1 MRLIARYALEG
12 TEGLEVRTVYA
23 DRTER
28 EVLGAS
34 VKVDSIAG
42 RHPAAI
48 WFERKLHD
56 DFGIVTENAFDTRPL
71 LHHER
76 WPRQVH
82 PMRRDFAADT
92 VLAAQPFRAYAYEA
106 VGGDGVFEVSVGPI
120 HAGIIEPGHFHF
132 SQAGEEMLH
141 QEVRHFYKY
150 RGIEKM
156 CEGKTLLEAWPIV
169 SRISGNASVAYQHA
183 LRDIAFAAAEK
194 ARSDADRAYGALL
207 LELERIIHHLTD
219 LGFIPND
226 AGFGAALAYCS
237 MRAEEARRLMQR
249 LSHHRFGFDA
259 LREAADVPIA
269 DEVRR
274 FVETLREQMRWFEAW
289 ITDIPSLW
297 DRFDTTGVLRRFK
310 ALKYNTVGVVARASG
325 VALDR
330 RDDAF
335 YRARGF
341 EMMTDDRGDVA
352 ARFTVRL
359 KELFVSLRLMENLL
373 DEAAQAALPDTSDA
387 TGEFEAF
394 SEGAPG
400 ELYLF
405 VKLERGRIVRFFA
418 RDPSFM
424 NWQALH
430 LMMPGNIIADFPLIN
445 KSCDLSYAGND
456 L

>member
-1 MRLIARYALEG
+1 MRLIARFALQSDEG
-12 TEGLEVRTVYA
+12 IEVRTVYA
-23 DRTER
+23 GRTDRVVVGEDNKI
-28 EVLGAS
+28 A
-34 VKVDSIAG
+34 SIAE

-48 WFERKLHD
+48 WFERKLQD
-56 DFGIVTENAFDTRPL
+56 DFGLHVAKAFDTRPL

-76 WPRQVH
+76 WPEGIH
-82 PMRRDFAADT
+82 PMQKGFDVQT
-92 VLAAQPFRAYAYEA
+92 VLQPIDPRPYAYEA

-132 SQAGEEMLH
+132 SQAGEDMLH

-156 CEGKTLLEAWPIV
+156 LEGKTLSEAWPIV
-169 SRISGNASVAYQHA
+169 SRISGNASIAYQHA
-183 LRDIAFAAAEK
+183 LRDIAFAAAGSE
-194 ARSDADRAYGALL
+194 RSDTDRAYGALL
-207 LELERIIHHLTD
+207 LELERIVHHLTD

-237 MRAEEARRLMQR
+237 MRAEEARRLLQR
-249 LSHHRFGFDA
+249 LSGHRFGFDA
-259 LREAADVPIA
+259 LRDAATIAIA
-269 DEVRR
+269 DEVRI
-274 FVETLREQMRWFEAW
+274 FVNTLREQMRWFEAW

-297 DRFDTTGVLRRFK
+297 DRFDTTGVLRHFK
-310 ALKYNTVGVVARASG
+310 ALKYNSVGVVSRASG
-325 VALDR
+325 VPLDR
-330 RDDAF
+330 RENDF

-341 EMMTDDRGDVA
+341 RVVTDERGDVA

-359 KELFVSLRLMENLL
+359 KELFVSLEMMERLL
-373 DEAAQAALPDTSDA
+373 DGVQEALPDTSA
-387 TGEFEAF
+387 VHGEYEAF
-394 SEGAPG
+394 SEGALG

-405 VKLERGRIVRFFA
+405 VKLENGRIARFFA
-418 RDPSFM
+418 RDPSFT

>member
-1 MRLIARYALEG
+1 MRLIARFALEEN
-12 TEGLEVRTVYA
+12 EGLEVLTVYA

-28 EVLGAS
+28 MRLEADERI
-34 VKVDSIAG
+34 DSIAG

-56 DFGIVTENAFDTRPL
+56 DFGIAVDGAFDSRPL

-76 WPRQVH
+76 WPKLH
-82 PMRRDFAADT
+82 PMRKHFDART
-92 VLAAQPFRAYAYEA
+92 VLSSHPFKPYPYETVA
-106 VGGDGVFEVSVGPI
+106 GDGVFEVSVGPI

-132 SQAGEEMLH
+132 SQAGEDMLH

-156 CEGKTLLEAWPIV
+156 LEGKTLEQAWPIV
-169 SRISGNASVAYQHA
+169 SRISGNASMAYQHA
-183 LRDIAFAAAEK
+183 LRDIAFAAANK
-194 ARSDADRAYGALL
+194 PRSDRDRGYGALL

-226 AGFGAALAYCS
+226 AGFGAALAYAS
-237 MRAEEARRLMQR
+237 MRAEEARRLMRR
-249 LSHHRFGFDA
+249 LTGHRFGFDA
-259 LREAADVPIA
+259 LRDTVPGADAEA
-269 DEVRR
+269 VRT
-274 FVETLREQMRWFEAW
+274 FVRTLREQMRWFEAW
-289 ITDIPSLW
+289 ITDIPSLL
-297 DRFDTTGVLRRFK
+297 DRFDTTGVLTRFK

-330 RDDAF
+330 RDDDF
-335 YRARGF
+335 HRARGF
-341 EMMTDDRGDVA
+341 ETVTDDRGDVA

-359 KELFVSLRLMENLL
+359 RELFVSLEMMEKLL
-373 DEAAQAALPDTSDA
+373 DGAQESLPDTSDA
-387 TGEFEAF
+387 SGEFEAY
-394 SEGAPG
+394 SEGALG

-405 VKLERGRIVRFFA
+405 VQLNNGRITRFFA